1 MYALEVK
8 EGIRGRFL
16 KLAKKDRGQME
27 AIHKKVRQILED
39 PHHFKPL
46 RAPMQN
52 KRRVHIGPF
61 VLVYEIDEKTRTVV
75 LIDYEHHDRV
85 YGRR

>member
-8 EGIRGRFL
+8 AGVDRTFRRM
-16 KLAKKDRGQME
+16 AKKDRDRLE
-27 AIHKKVRQILED
+27 AVEKKVREIVEE
-39 PHHFKPL
+39 PHRFKPL

-61 VLVYEIDEKTRTVV
+61 VLVYKVDEERKVV
-75 LIDYEHHDRV
+75 ILLDFEHHDTV
-85 YGRR
+85 YRR